1 MKALPHGCI
10 PAQLWEHDVVQMPRA
25 LAEIYTEYLKHLG
38 RHNEALDQ
46 VPDDAALIG
55 GSSDEATLAHFTH
68 RFAVSAVRLEYV
80 VLDPHDAFG
89 EIPSDLLVTLTD
101 GRIAVLDVPCGT
113 GAGTLALLGTL
124 AELRAQQA
132 GASLPLTLHITA
144 GDVASKAL
152 DIYQALLSRTAPWL
166 RSQGIQVHWDIAHWD
181 AGQPNTTAALVDR
194 WFHMAEGA
202 EEYVVLI
209 AAFSGAG
216 AGHFAEFQRSF
227 QHITERLHDKRCAI
241 LWVEP
246 RWNQGRSFL
255 QKIKNLFD
263 RIPWFTRKVSE
274 PVEAT
279 FRWYHPIKHATI
291 DRGSVLVKQ
300 YSRR

>member
-1 MKALPHGCI
+1 MKALPHECI
-10 PAQLWEHDVVQMPRA
+10 PAQLWEQDVVHMPRA
-25 LAEIYTEYLKHLG
+25 LAKIYTEYLKHLG
-38 RHNEALDQ
+38 RHHEALDQ
-46 VPDDAALIG
+46 GPDDTALIG
-55 GSSDEATLAHFTH
+55 GASDEATLAHFTH
-68 RFAVSAVRLEYV
+68 RFAVSAVRLEYL
-80 VLDPHDAFG
+80 VLDPHDVFG
-89 EIPSDLLVTLTD
+89 EVPSDLLVTLSD
-101 GRIAVLDVPCGT
+101 GCIAVLDVPCGT
-113 GAGTLALLGTL
+113 GAGMLGLLGTL

-144 GDVASKAL
+144 GDVAPKAL
-152 DIYQALLSRTAPWL
+152 DIYQSLLSRAAPWL

-181 AGQPNTTAALVDR
+181 AEQPNTTAALIDR
-194 WFHMAEGA
+194 WFRMAEGA

-209 AAFSGAG
+209 AALSGAG
-216 AGHFAEFQRSF
+216 AGLYTKFERSF

-246 RWNQGRSFL
+246 CSNQSRSFF

-263 RIPWFTRKVSE
+263 RIPWFPSKVSA

-279 FRWYHPIKHATI
+279 FQWYHPIKHAII
-291 DRGSVLVKQ
+291 DRGSVRVKQ